1 MTRSPLASPSATVEA
16 LQRFRLYTKKSY
28 GQHFLVD
35 NNVIERIMHL
45 ADLRPESV
53 VVEVG
58 PGIGTLTLALL
69 QEARGVVAV
78 ERDKALFRPLTAVVT
93 EFRDRARDAG
103 ETAGE
108 FALVEEDA
116 LLVTPAQ
123 IAAEC
128 GSPVAMVANLPY
140 QVAATVVLR
149 TFEEFD
155 SIASATVMVQAEVAQ
170 RMAAVPG
177 TKSYGAYTVKLN
189 LLAKPAGSFAVA
201 RNSFLPPPRVES
213 TVIRLN
219 RRGVGDGSS
228 PTLVRTIEEYR
239 AVARVV
245 DGAFSQRRKT
255 IRNCLLSTMGLPAA
269 TVDRALAEAGIDPGL
284 RAEALVPEAFITLT
298 QKMQYSAE

>member
-1 MTRSPLASPSATVEA
+1 MTRSPLASPSATVET

-35 NNVIERIMHL
+35 NNVIERIMEL
-45 ADLRPESV
+45 AALSADDV
-53 VVEVG
+53 VAEVG

-69 QEARGVVAV
+69 QEARAVVAV

-93 EFRDRARDAG
+93 EFRDRSRDAG
-103 ETAGE
+103 TQVGE

-116 LLVTPAQ
+116 LLVTPTQ
-123 IAAEC
+123 LAAET
-128 GSPVAMVANLPY
+128 GAPVAMVANLPY

-149 TFEEFD
+149 TFEEFE
-155 SIASATVMVQAEVAQ
+155 SVESATVMVQAEVAA

-189 LLAKPAGSFAVA
+189 LLAEPVGSFAVA

-219 RRGVGDGSS
+219 RRGVADGANASR
-228 PTLVRTIEEYR
+228 PLVGSVEEYR
-239 AVARVV
+239 AVAKVV

-255 IRNCLLSTMGLPAA
+255 IRNCLLSSLGKPAEV
-269 TVDRALAEAGIDPGL
+269 VDRALDEAGISPGV
-284 RAEALVPEAFITLT
+284 RAEALPPEAFITLA
-298 QKMQYSAE
+298 QKMQ